1 MPQERPD
8 LTAIFSMIDD
18 LRQTMGSVNET
29 HQKMVQVTGV
39 AWSDDRLVKATVGPR
54 GQLVDLEIDP
64 RVYRQPNS
72 KALAATI
79 VATVRRAS
87 EEAMAKTQA
96 IVDAAMPSDFGVAKL
111 GNLSIAKLMRSHDAD
126 LPKKL
131 ESDDEQLRRDQR

>member
-1 MPQERPD
+1 
-8 LTAIFSMIDD
+8 
-18 LRQTMGSVNET
+18 MGSVNET
-29 HQKMVQVTGV
+29 HQKMAQVTGV

-111 GNLSIAKLMRSHDAD
+111 GNLSMAKLMRSHDAD

-131 ESDDEQLRRDQR
+131 ESDDE

>member
-1 MPQERPD
+1 MAQERPD

-29 HQKMVQVTGV
+29 HKKMAQVTGV

-111 GNLSIAKLMRSHDAD
+111 GNLSMAKLMRSHDAD

-131 ESDDEQLRRDQR
+131 ESDDE

>member
-8 LTAIFSMIDD
+8 LSAIFGMVNE
-18 LRQTMGSVNET
+18 LRRTMGSVSET
-29 HQKMVQVTGV
+29 HKTMARITAV

-64 RVYRQPNS
+64 RVYRNPNS

-79 VATVRRAS
+79 LATVRKAS
-87 EEAMAKTQA
+87 DEAMAKTQE
-96 IVDAAMPSDFGVAKL
+96 VVQAAMPKDLGVGKT
-111 GNLSIAKLMRSHDAD
+111 GNVSMNELMRSHDAD

-131 ESDDEQLRRDQR
+131 EKLEADDE